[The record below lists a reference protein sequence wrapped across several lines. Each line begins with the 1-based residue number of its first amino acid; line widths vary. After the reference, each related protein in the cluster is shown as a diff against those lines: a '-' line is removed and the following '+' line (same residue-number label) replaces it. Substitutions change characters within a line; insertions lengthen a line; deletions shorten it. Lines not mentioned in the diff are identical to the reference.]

1 VILVEVLDRRG
12 ELLRR
17 ERLGELPYR
26 IGRAFDN
33 HLVLDDPYVCPFH
46 AAVERAEDGGLVLRD
61 LGSLNGLLR
70 LPGRAREPRLEVAP
84 DLSVQ
89 LGRSVLRFR
98 DARLPVPEALRL
110 RRRPAWLE
118 WALTH
123 GAAGVLWAALLVG
136 VLLLDVLRSSTG
148 EIDWVE
154 QATTAGGTVLVAA
167 LWAGGWALVGRLL
180 GQHARFVAHFAI
192 AVVVLLAGIVQ
203 QRLFELGQF
212 LFEPIDP
219 VRIAD
224 DVGDGVLLAAAVFAH
239 LSVLRAVRVARRAA
253 VAGALGLALLALEL
267 GMQYSEPTD
276 WVAVLPYWSRL
287 EPVPPD
293 LLPVEPADAF
303 FAEAK
308 GLEAELLALRE
319 ELEAEAKRAS
329 REEP

>member
-1 VILVEVLDRRG
+1 VIFVEVLDRRG

-17 ERLGELPYR
+17 ERLAELPYR
-26 IGRAFDN
+26 IGRGYDN
-33 HLVLDDPYVCPFH
+33 QLVLDDPYVCPSH
-46 AAVERAEDGGLVLRD
+46 AVVERTEDGGLALRD
-61 LGSLNGLLR
+61 LDSLNGVER
-70 LPGRAREPRLEVAP
+70 LPGREREAWLPLAPGLEVK
-84 DLSVQ
+84 

-98 DARLPVPEALRL
+98 DASHPTPAALRL
-110 RRRPAWLE
+110 RRRAPWLE
-118 WALTH
+118 WSLTH
-123 GAAGVLWAALLVG
+123 GGAGLLWAALLAG
-136 VLLLDVLRSSTG
+136 VLLLDVLRSSTE

-154 QATTAGGTVLVAA
+154 QATTTGGTVLVAA
-167 LWAGGWALVGRLL
+167 LWAGAWALVGRLL

-192 AVVVLLAGIVQ
+192 AVVALLAGMLQ

-224 DVGDGVLLAAAVFAH
+224 DVGDGLVLGAAVFAH
-239 LSVLRAVRVARRAA
+239 LRVLRVGRPARRAL
-253 VAGALGLALLALEL
+253 VAATLGLALLALEL

-287 EPVPPD
+287 EPVPLG

-308 GLEAELLALRE
+308 GLEAELVELRE
-319 ELEAEAKRAS
+319 RLEAEPK
-329 REEP
+329 